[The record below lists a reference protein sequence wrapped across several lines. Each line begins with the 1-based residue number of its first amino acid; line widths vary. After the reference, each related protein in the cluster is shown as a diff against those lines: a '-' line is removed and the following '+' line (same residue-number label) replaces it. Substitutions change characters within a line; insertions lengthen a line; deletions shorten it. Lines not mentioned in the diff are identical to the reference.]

1 MLHVLHF
8 YATFYVYFSIFKYC
22 CGLHCVC
29 VCVCVWHVRRS
40 TSFASQLIHVLCR
53 AYAAVSQPDEAS
65 TPTAT
70 ASALSRGKH
79 TRLLCLV
86 ESRLSRFDS
95 CGTAAASPTFRS
107 ALRHAA
113 AVASK
118 LLLLVVAHGAGRA
131 KKNNKPKKEA
141 KAKQRNPPQLGAPL
155 RPRRNVGAG
164 RQEGGSVL
172 AEGVSLTTTN
182 TCNVCSASAPPHGRW
197 PTRRRRSR
205 QRVDVNVNVSVG
217 VNVTTTTARPPS
229 LSVRGEVCRVLAA
242 LLPLLV
248 LHVLQPVA
256 RPGSTFACFAYFGC
270 VFYCCCL
277 LPLPSSSSPSSSS
290 LLRTRRRERA
300 ISVLCARFL
309 FGEFRFWLFLF
320 RIWLLAFCIFN
331 FRCVQTSVWRFC
343 IFDSRHLRGAIN
355 ATR

>member
-1 MLHVLHF
+1 MSSLPCCMCCIFTPLF
-8 YATFYVYFSIFKYC
+8 TFIFLYLNTAADCTVY
-22 CGLHCVC
+22 

-155 RPRRNVGAG
+155 RPPSQRRG
-164 RQEGGSVL
+164 RQAGG
-172 AEGVSLTTTN
+172 
-182 TCNVCSASAPPHGRW
+182 
-197 PTRRRRSR
+197 
-205 QRVDVNVNVSVG
+205 
-217 VNVTTTTARPPS
+217 
-229 LSVRGEVCRVLAA
+229 
-242 LLPLLV
+242 
-248 LHVLQPVA
+248 
-256 RPGSTFACFAYFGC
+256 
-270 VFYCCCL
+270 
-277 LPLPSSSSPSSSS
+277 
-290 LLRTRRRERA
+290 RERA
-300 ISVLCARFL
+300 R
-309 FGEFRFWLFLF
+309 
-320 RIWLLAFCIFN
+320 
-331 FRCVQTSVWRFC
+331 
-343 IFDSRHLRGAIN
+343 
-355 ATR
+355 